1 MSVATIEP
9 TLESILDPIRHDWS
23 LEEVQALFALPFMDL
38 ILKAQCVHRA
48 YHVPNAVQMSTLLS
62 IKTGA
67 CPEDCAYCP
76 QSVRYDTGVVA
87 EGLMPVAAVRECA
100 ARAKAA
106 GATRF
111 CMGAAYRAPKT
122 RDLEVIVEMIR
133 EVRALGLESC
143 ATLGMLS
150 PQQARQL
157 KDAGLDYYNHNLD
170 TSAEFYGEII
180 RTRTYQQRL
189 DTLAAVRAAGLKV
202 CCGGIIG
209 MGESPADRAQLLRTL
224 ANLPEHPESVPIN
237 RLVKVAGTPLADAPE
252 VDTFDFVR
260 TCAVAR
266 VLMPRAHV
274 RLSAGR
280 ESMSDELQA
289 LSFLAGA
296 NSIFYGERLLTTGN
310 PDVARDRAL
319 FARLG
324 LTALGHEAGSAG
336 A

>member
-1 MSVATIEP
+1 MARPMASVATAAAA
-9 TLESILDPIRHDWS
+9 IRHDWS
-23 LEEVQALFALPFMDL
+23 LEEVRALFALPFMDL
-38 ILKAQCVHRA
+38 ILHAQRVHRA
-48 YHVPNAVQMSTLLS
+48 HHVPNAVQMSTLLS

-76 QSVRYDTGVVA
+76 QSVHYQTGVGREA
-87 EGLMPVAAVRECA
+87 LMEVTAVRECA

-111 CMGAAYRAPKT
+111 CMGAAYRAPKP
-122 RDLEVIVEMIR
+122 RDLAVIVEMIR
-133 EVRALGLESC
+133 AVRELGLESC

-157 KDAGLDYYNHNLD
+157 KQAGLDFYNHNLD

-209 MGESPADRAQLLRTL
+209 MGESVDDRAELLRTL

-252 VDTFDFVR
+252 VDAFDFVR

-280 ESMSDELQA
+280 EDMSDELQA
-289 LSFLAGA
+289 LCFLAGV
-296 NSIFYGERLLTTGN
+296 NSIFYGEKLLTTGN
-310 PDVARDRAL
+310 PDVARDQAL
-319 FARLG
+319 LKRLG
-324 LTALGHEAGSAG
+324 LTPLPHEAASVDA
-336 A
+336 